1 MSTRGFPRIFGY
13 HLQAIKYS
21 ISVPLDRGGFGG
33 WNADPVN
40 QSFAKIHGK
49 KPLVKNKK
57 IYPRRIVLN
66 LFLHLFLFSCKT

>member
-49 KPLVKNKK
+49 KAV
-57 IYPRRIVLN
+57 
-66 LFLHLFLFSCKT
+66 S